1 MVDILCL
8 SSSGNASKSAA
19 SMAATPWI
27 REEQQFSL
35 RAQELRMPE
44 DRERELGGVNT
55 KPQETLTGSLKEG
68 GNPRR
73 LKLLEG
79 KWSYQKTY

>member
-1 MVDILCL
+1 M
-8 SSSGNASKSAA
+8 SEG
-19 SMAATPWI
+19 
-27 REEQQFSL
+27 
-35 RAQELRMPE
+35 
-44 DRERELGGVNT
+44 ERESEGVNA
-55 KPQETLTGSLKEG
+55 KPRETLTGSLKEG

>member
-35 RAQELRMPE
+35 RAQELRMPGGTQ
-44 DRERELGGVNT
+44 REREWGGGKHQTPGNPNW
-55 KPQETLTGSLKEG
+55 KLEG
-68 GNPRR
+68 GRKP
-73 LKLLEG
+73 
-79 KWSYQKTY
+79 